1 MACFILILNVL
12 TFAPWAV
19 GGHLVLAEHR
29 TVALV
34 ALRRDLLDELLACD
48 GAFDAI
54 STHLLGSV
62 ASDVITRLPGKL
74 TVEALRQVA

>member
-1 MACFILILNVL
+1 
-12 TFAPWAV
+12 
-19 GGHLVLAEHR
+19 
-29 TVALV
+29 VALV

-54 STHLLGSV
+54 PTHLLGSV